1 METIKEASNK
11 FFIIAKNYPI
21 QKEEGSLSPELEN
34 SLKSVLASLQENRE
48 RLTKERVSIF
58 YPKQAAPNL
67 EMNKQGFEEEKAA
80 TEFLAAPQS
89 SRSIIEKL
97 INSLELNKK
106 DFASVIFGKLL
117 QQVPKTEAEW
127 YNLDRTNPDKVN
139 LYRVIQ
145 GQYKIF
151 CDRYGVN
158 NIDRDLSLIAEL
170 EFRTKELKDKI
181 HKDLK
186 ALKIKEEA

>member
-1 METIKEASNK
+1 METIKEAFNTFNS
-11 FFIIAKNYPI
+11 IATNYPVY
-21 QKEEGSLSPELEN
+21 KEEGKLTPELEN
-34 SLKSVLASLQENRE
+34 SLQKVLAILQENKE

-67 EMNKQGFEEEKAA
+67 ELNKIGFEEEKAA
-80 TEFLAAPQS
+80 TEFLAAHQS
-89 SRSIIEKL
+89 VRTITEKL

-106 DFASVIFGKLL
+106 DFASVIFEKLL

-127 YNLDRTNPDKVN
+127 YNLDRTAPEKVQ
-139 LYRVIQ
+139 LYRVIK

-158 NIDRDLSLIAEL
+158 NIDHDLKLIAEI
-170 EFRTKELKDKI
+170 ERRAKELKDKI

-186 ALKIKEEA
+186 ALETKEVI